1 MLTRT
6 ITMKQIPI
14 LLSIGLYFS
23 TYVVALV
30 HFLMNFEITIVQIVF
45 SAY

>member
-23 TYVVALV
+23 TYVVASFISLWI
-30 HFLMNFEITIVQIVF
+30 L
-45 SAY
+45 